1 MRILVFFSVLIFFV
15 IMGLTDFS
23 SIMLTTLLTIP
34 IILHR
39 LKLDTLSY
47 IFTVI
52 SIIMINLTAFTL
64 IEYSLLV
71 LQLN

>member
-34 IILHR
+34 IMLHR